1 MAHSFPC
8 PQTSA
13 SVLAATAVIA
23 LGLCLV
29 TAPEPARAAPMIAPA
44 LGSQASPVEPVG
56 QIFRRGR
63 TPIYPYSYKRRPGGW
78 STYFGFVPYSK
89 GDIENQALKRAFY
102 PQNTWPHS
110 NTAEPPNPW
119 GYLASPRKR

>member
-1 MAHSFPC
+1 MAHAFPWS
-8 PQTSA
+8 QTSA
-13 SVLAATAVIA
+13 SVLKGAATIA

-29 TAPEPARAAPMIAPA
+29 TAPEPARAAPMIAAAPA
-44 LGSQASPVEPVG
+44 GQASAVQPVG

-89 GDIENQALKRAFY
+89 GDIEDQALKRAFY
-102 PQNTWPHS
+102 PQDTWPHS
-110 NTAEPPNPW
+110 DTAYPPNPW
-119 GYLASPRKR
+119 GY